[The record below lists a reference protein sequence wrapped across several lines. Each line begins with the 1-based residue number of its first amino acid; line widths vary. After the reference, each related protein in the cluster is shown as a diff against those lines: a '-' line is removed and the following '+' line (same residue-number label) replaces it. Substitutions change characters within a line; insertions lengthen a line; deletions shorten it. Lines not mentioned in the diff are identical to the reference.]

1 MDSIGN
7 FYWNNRWFKVQ
18 IRSNKI
24 KKQKQIRLRRGFD
37 VSDGDEMKH
46 YLLKEICHHISKKY
60 NKDIDT
66 ISYETSICE
75 SDGLA
80 LSSIDVIDIII
91 DLEEKYNIRYDF
103 KRNIRNVED
112 LVKIVQE
119 GLASNS

>member
-18 IRSNKI
+18 IGSNKI

-46 YLLKEICHHISKKY
+46 YLLKEICQHISKKY

-75 SDGLA
+75 RDGLA

-119 GLASNS
+119 VLASNS

>member
-1 MDSIGN
+1 M
-7 FYWNNRWFKVQ
+7 
-18 IRSNKI
+18 
-24 KKQKQIRLRRGFD
+24 
-37 VSDGDEMKH
+37 SDGDEMKH
-46 YLLKEICHHISKKY
+46 CLLKEICQHISKKY